1 MADRQISP
9 GNAHSPSRLYLPHL
23 RPHFPCRYGALKI
36 LAFSPSVTA
45 SYALSV
51 RQASALPAASSGFHL
66 AADTLAVRLTVPP
79 AGSVGDL
86 HPQVSAPCRAHNTKT
101 ANPDLPGFAVA
112 WTIMTLFLRFHR
124 NVRRHAQHEV
134 GAHGA
139 QNWIFTGF
147 VKRKLPRVAGH
158 HLTRHDGKLLFLK
171 HFIRRGLHHV
181 VGNLILVGK
190 PHGGAHR

>member
-51 RQASALPAASSGFHL
+51 RQASALPAASFRFHL
-66 AADTLAVRLTVPP
+66 TADTLAVRLTVPP

-86 HPQVSAPCRAHNTKT
+86 HPQVSAPCRAHKPKRPPQSGRPLQRWISSIRLLREHNAKYIGKRTFKSYACDET
-101 ANPDLPGFAVA
+101 LAVRCGGNRCC
-112 WTIMTLFLRFHR
+112 I
-124 NVRRHAQHEV
+124 
-134 GAHGA
+134 AH
-139 QNWIFTGF
+139 
-147 VKRKLPRVAGH
+147 PRVIDVFILH
-158 HLTRHDGKLLFLK
+158 EHLEDRLARLSGFRH
-171 HFIRRGLHHV
+171 
-181 VGNLILVGK
+181 VGK
-190 PHGGAHR
+190 CQQGVQTNIRVLVM